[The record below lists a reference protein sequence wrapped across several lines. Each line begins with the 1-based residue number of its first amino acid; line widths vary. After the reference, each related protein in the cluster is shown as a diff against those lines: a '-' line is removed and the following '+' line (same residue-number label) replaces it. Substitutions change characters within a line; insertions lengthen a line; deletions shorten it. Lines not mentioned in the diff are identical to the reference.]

1 MTNPDQYTEE
11 FLQDN
16 CFVLRFYDS
25 LNEDVRVCFKLFL
38 VKKEDIWWGL
48 DMSDVICS
56 IG

>member
-38 VKKEDIWWGL
+38 VKKEDI
-48 DMSDVICS
+48 
-56 IG
+56 